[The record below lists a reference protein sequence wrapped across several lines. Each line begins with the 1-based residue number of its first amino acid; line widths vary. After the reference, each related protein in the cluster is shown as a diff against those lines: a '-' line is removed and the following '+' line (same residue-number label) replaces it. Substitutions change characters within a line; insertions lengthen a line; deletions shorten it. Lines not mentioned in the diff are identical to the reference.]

1 MGFAGTA
8 APCKSA
14 FREDEIVMIQFAVH
28 LLLSAVLLF
37 IVGRVVSGIEVEDG
51 AAALFGAG
59 MLGLANAVVRPIL
72 LTLTFPITLITLGLF
87 VFVVNALMLMLAAAF
102 VDGFEVRGFGAALKG
117 TVALALLNFVIGMFF
132 GI

>member
-1 MGFAGTA
+1 MEAG
-8 APCKSA
+8 

-59 MLGLANAVVRPIL
+59 MLGLANAFVKPIL
-72 LTLTFPITLITLGLF
+72 LTLAFPITFITLGLF
-87 VFVVNALMLMLAAAF
+87 VIVVNALMLMLAAAF
-102 VDGFEVRGFGAALKG
+102 VDGFEVKGFGAALKG
-117 TVALALLNFVIGMFF
+117 TLALALLNFVIGMFF
-132 GI
+132 GV